1 MTASTKSIL
10 LLGPVSISAFLF
22 WLWAEPW
29 IANPFQLS
37 QTEIWLKPLLALGF
51 LAAFVGLSFLL
62 IKNGWFKFA
71 ASVLAGL
78 PFLFVFDFNKF
89 YLVAFALIVLLHSSA
104 AKKIGKQVTERVKID
119 IREIMGHGLPS
130 VITPILLLVSFA
142 FFFSPG
148 LQASPHTYEI
158 GVGAS
163 AARQE
168 LPPTAHEV
176 ISRIVVG
183 LLGGELEQLPP
194 EERQKTEKLLVEQV
208 FDRFNQILGPY
219 FKFLPPI
226 LAFGLFLIL
235 QGLSFVFVWLGTLI
249 AMLLFWILK
258 KLGLIQIVTT
268 QVEAER
274 VEF

>member
-1 MTASTKSIL
+1 MTSTTKSIL
-10 LLGPVSISAFLF
+10 LLGLVAISAFLF
-22 WLWAEPW
+22 WSWVEPW

-37 QTEIWLKPLLALGF
+37 QIGIWLKPLLALGL
-51 LAAFVGLSFLL
+51 LAAFIGLSFLL
-62 IKNGWFKFA
+62 IKNGWLKLA

-78 PFLFVFDFNKF
+78 PFLYVFDFNKF
-89 YLVAFALIVLLHSSA
+89 YLLAFALIVLLHSSA
-104 AKKIGKQVTERVKID
+104 AKKIGKQVTERIKID

-130 VITPILLLVSFA
+130 VITPVLLLVSFA

-148 LQASPHTYEI
+148 LQT
-158 GVGAS
+158 S

-183 LLGGELEQLPP
+183 LLGGELEQLSPQ
-194 EERQKTEKLLVEQV
+194 ERQQTERLLVERVSGQ
-208 FDRFNQILGPY
+208 FNQILGPY

-235 QGLSFVFVWLGTLI
+235 QGLSFIFVWLGTLI

-258 KLGLIQIVTT
+258 KFGLIQIVTT

>member
-1 MTASTKSIL
+1 MNSSAKSIL
-10 LLGPVSISAFLF
+10 LLGLVATAAFLF

-37 QTEIWLKPLLALGF
+37 QTGIWLKPLFTLGF
-51 LAAFVGLSFLL
+51 LTAFVGFSFLL
-62 IKNGWFKFA
+62 IKNGWLKFA

-78 PFLFVFDFNKF
+78 PFILVFDFNKF
-89 YLVAFALIVLLHSSA
+89 YLVAFALIVLLHNSA

-148 LQASPHTYEI
+148 LQAS
-158 GVGAS
+158 

-168 LPPTAHEV
+168 LPPTAKEV
-176 ISRIVVG
+176 VSRVVIG

-194 EERQKTEKLLVEQV
+194 QERQQTERQLVERV
-208 FDRFNQILGPY
+208 FNQFNQILGPY

-235 QGLSFVFVWLGTLI
+235 QGLSFIFVWLGTLI
-249 AMLLFWILK
+249 AMLLFWVFK
-258 KLGLIQIVTT
+258 KAGLIRLKMVQKET
-268 QVEAER
+268 EEL
-274 VEF
+274 EF